1 MTARPKQRQTSTI
14 NDKNVNHPFTFVE
27 SHVQGIFVRGP
38 ENSVI
43 HPITHQILMDE
54 INFVLTWLDI

>member
-1 MTARPKQRQTSTI
+1 MTVRPKQRQTSPI

-27 SHVQGIFVRGP
+27 SHVQGIFCGP

-43 HPITHQILMDE
+43 HPITHEILMDE
-54 INFVLTWLDI
+54 INFVLTWRGI